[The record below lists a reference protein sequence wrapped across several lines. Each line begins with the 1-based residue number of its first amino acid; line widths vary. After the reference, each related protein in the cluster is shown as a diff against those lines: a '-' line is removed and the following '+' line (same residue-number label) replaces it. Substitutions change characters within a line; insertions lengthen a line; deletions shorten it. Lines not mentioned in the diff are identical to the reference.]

1 MLDKQ
6 YACISVRRKEKQTR
20 ERDSLCVRC
29 VHGCVRECVS
39 FSICECIPACVSG
52 QEEITCSLRPTKGL
66 IASSW
71 LHLALPPPPPPPTTA
86 VLPLTLS
93 PRREL
98 QTARGDLANY
108 RAARK
113 TIKDLF
119 IIQPQLSAG
128 RTKNNNNK

>member
-1 MLDKQ
+1 MRASVLEEKRNKRGREI
-6 YACISVRRKEKQTR
+6 ACVCIACMVA
-20 ERDSLCVRC
+20 CVS
-29 VHGCVRECVS
+29 VS

-86 VLPLTLS
+86 VLPRTLS

-108 RAARK
+108 WAARK
-113 TIKDLF
+113 TINDLF

-128 RTKNNNNK
+128 RTKNKKIKK